1 MKSLKY
7 ESAYVEMLIIIRI
20 KEAQHARVTY
30 AFIKKQQS
38 VCRNQIGSLILES

>member
-7 ESAYVEMLIIIRI
+7 ESAYVEMLIIIRF

-30 AFIKKQQS
+30 AFIKNSKAS
-38 VCRNQIGSLILES
+38 VEIRLEV